1 MNKTDNAGT
10 LSKVK
15 KQNSTHIS
23 LTIEHS
29 KRGKSLKRENVHF
42 EERNKVI
49 LDFMAAKPLKK
60 VETGPCLPLS
70 GDSLLM
76 SGS

>member
-1 MNKTDNAGT
+1 MNKTDSDNAAT

-29 KRGKSLKRENVHF
+29 KRGKSLKCENVHF
-42 EERNKVI
+42 EERNTFLVFFGGF
-49 LDFMAAKPLKK
+49 LFH
-60 VETGPCLPLS
+60 
-70 GDSLLM
+70 
-76 SGS
+76 GSQTS